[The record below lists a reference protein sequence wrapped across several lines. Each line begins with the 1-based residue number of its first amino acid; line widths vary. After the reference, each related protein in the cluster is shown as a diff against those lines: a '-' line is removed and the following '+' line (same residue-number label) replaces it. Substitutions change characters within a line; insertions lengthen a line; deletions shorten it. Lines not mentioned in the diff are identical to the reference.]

1 MIRRPPRSTLFPYTT
16 LFRSLWL
23 LRGGSTEPEGGTA
36 PWAANPRWSHV
47 EQALVR
53 NPQAI
58 LAVSGDGDT
67 LWGFGPAP
75 GEPVD
80 GPWRLMAQIDRF
92 GRSEERRV
100 GKECRSR

>member
-1 MIRRPPRSTLFPYTT
+1 M
-16 LFRSLWL
+16 
-23 LRGGSTEPEGGTA
+23 
-36 PWAANPRWSHV
+36 

-75 GEPVD
+75 GEPARD
-80 GPWRLMAQIDRF
+80 CAQSPWRLMAQIDRF
-92 GRSEERRV
+92 GRRQLYHYSDGTTPEAGHSASKNLIPAGRL
-100 GKECRSR
+100 